1 MKPNI
6 ALLATGG
13 TIASMKSERGLIPG
27 MNAAE
32 IIKNSGRI
40 SEIADVVPV
49 DVFNLD
55 SSNVQPEEWQL
66 LAQAVRNI
74 SDSVDGIVITH
85 GTDTMAYTASALSFM
100 LYDIDKPIVLTGSQ
114 LPMNFPFS
122 DAAVNLEEA
131 FSFASKAKSGVYVV
145 FHHKVIFGTRA
156 VKMRTL
162 SYDAFDSINL
172 PPFAIF
178 NAEGLRLSK
187 QSLPS
192 WSEKLNIIN
201 PDLIDSKVFLLKL
214 IPGTNPEIFDCL
226 VNSGYKGVVIEAFGL
241 GGIHYMRRNLI
252 DKLNLLS
259 DLNIPV
265 LVRTQC
271 PYERSNF
278 SIYEVGHDV
287 IQAQNV
293 FPAHDMTT
301 EAAITKLMWVLG
313 DLSSRKNYLSNN
325 LCNEIS
331 IQ

>member
-13 TIASMKSERGLIPG
+13 TIASMKSDRGLIPG
-27 MNAAE
+27 MNAE
-32 IIKNSGRI
+32 ELLKSSGRI
-40 SEIADVVPV
+40 SEIANVLPI

-66 LAQAVRNI
+66 LAQAVRKI
-74 SDSVDGIVITH
+74 ASQVDGIVITH
-85 GTDTMAYTASALSFM
+85 GTDTMAYTASALAFM

-122 DAAVNLEEA
+122 DAPVNFEEA
-131 FSFASKAKSGVYVV
+131 FSFVCQAKQGVYVV
-145 FHHKVIFGTRA
+145 FHHKVIFATRA

-172 PPFAIF
+172 PPYAIF
-178 NAEGLRLSK
+178 NAEGLKLSN
-187 QSLPS
+187 QMLPS
-192 WSEKLNIIN
+192 WNNKLNIKN
-201 PDLIDSKVFLLKL
+201 PDSIESKVFLLKL

-226 VNSGYKGVVIEAFGL
+226 IHSGYKGVVIEAFGL

-259 DLNIPV
+259 DLNIPA

-287 IQAQNV
+287 IQAKNI

-313 DLSSRKNYLSNN
+313 DYESRKDYLKQN
-325 LCNEIS
+325 LCNEVS
-331 IQ
+331 FQ